1 MKVGFSCVHQAV
13 MLSDELT
20 PSLAQTQDGTEART
34 FMCVCVCVR
43 VCRFLCFQVIKQEIY
58 IYIFLNIF
66 FISLCFFSLAV
77 IFAVHGAE

>member
-43 VCRFLCFQVIKQEIY
+43 VCRFLCFQVIKQDIY
-58 IYIFLNIF
+58 IYFFKYIFYKLM
-66 FISLCFFSLAV
+66 LLFFSCD
-77 IFAVHGAE
+77 FRCPWC